1 LDEQREKAYR
11 WLLYQATLEIRP
23 RRLTATRWLDRLNPF
38 QWIHLVQQAR
48 AAGALADWLH
58 NLAMYSALD
67 FRDFDEDRF
76 WKDYEWFAKQGHE
89 ANLKRYREDFER
101 NLVAT

>member
-1 LDEQREKAYR
+1 M
-11 WLLYQATLEIRP
+11 LEIRP
-23 RRLTATRWLDRLNPF
+23 LRWMATRWLDRLNPF
-38 QWIHLVQQAR
+38 RGIRVLQQAQ

-76 WKDYEWFAKQGHE
+76 WKDYEWFARHGHE
-89 ANLKRYREDFER
+89 ASLTSYRAEFER
-101 NLVAT
+101 VLATT